1 MRLLLGERA
10 VDAVELMDRPDCN
23 PVLLENTY
31 RQFGPVNRLFS
42 GWRGLYRRE
51 LRPLLATAVRP
62 VSLLDIGCGGGDL
75 ATLLARWAA
84 RDGLRLDL
92 TGIDPDPRAAAFA
105 LRRPARPGVLFRQAH
120 SRDLVAEGRRY
131 DVVISN
137 HVIHHLPPEQ
147 LSELLSHSEQLATR
161 SVLHNDLRRS
171 PTAFALFSAAA
182 LPFRNSFIRADGL
195 TSIRRSY
202 TPAEL
207 RAAAPQ
213 GWRVELNQAF
223 HQVLTFRHG

>member
-1 MRLLLGERA
+1 MELLLQQRA
-10 VDAVELMDRPDCN
+10 ADAVELMDLPDCD
-23 PVLLENTY
+23 PLLLENTY
-31 RQFGPVNRLFS
+31 HQFGPVNRLFS
-42 GWRGLYRRE
+42 GWWGLYRRE
-51 LRPLLATAVRP
+51 LRPLLAKANQP

-75 ATLLARWAA
+75 AIMLAGWAA
-84 RDGLRLDL
+84 RDRLQLDL

-105 LRRPARPGVLFRQAH
+105 LRRPARPGVRFREAH
-120 SRDLVAEGRRY
+120 SGHLVAEGRSY

-137 HVIHHLPPEQ
+137 HVLHHLQQDQ
-147 LSELLSHSEQLATR
+147 LDELLTHSGLLAER
-161 SVLHNDLRRS
+161 LVLHNDLRRS

-207 RAAAPQ
+207 GAAAPP
-213 GWRVELNQAF
+213 GWRVEKHSAF
-223 HQVLTFRHG
+223 HQVLTLRRC